1 MPPSIE
7 DRRPPITPQLAVRV
21 AVLGGFAFVLFAVLF
36 FRLWFLQVLTGDD
49 YVVQARENRIR
60 KVKIEAPRGNVVDRD
75 GRTLVKTRAA
85 PVVQILPNSV
95 PDAELDAAEAYR
107 KQLAAAEGRRLAAAR
122 ALRDLER
129 RLHAD
134 GRSSTRRERARLR
147 ELRPLARAADNVP
160 IGPIPAQ
167 AVRLRSLYRR
177 LGQVLEIS
185 PRTIHRRVIQ
195 GIADQPSANVTI
207 KTDVPTA
214 AFNYLLEH
222 REAFPGVVVEKKYL
236 RHYPYDEL
244 GAQLFGTLREISP
257 EEVGTKEYRGVEPG
271 TRIGKDGIEE
281 SYDKYLRGT
290 DGFTRVIVNSFG
302 NRDDTRRTRRTDPI
316 QGRQLR
322 LTLDLGLQRAAHNAV
337 ARAIEAAQSNGNPAD
352 AAAYVAM
359 DPRDGEVL
367 ALGSYPS
374 FDANLFAK
382 PIDQKTY
389 EQLNSEENGAPL
401 FNRAI
406 SAGYPTG
413 STFKPIT
420 ALAAVDEGI
429 ITPSTPL
436 SDPGVFR
443 YGGREFTNARGAVY
457 GTLALPRA
465 LQVSSDVFF
474 YQLGAAA
481 NERGPVIQEWA
492 RKLGFDEPTGIDLP
506 GEYGGLVPDAKWRNG
521 EYEKYVKC
529 AKKAKVEI
537 GTTEALYECGGIERG
552 WSGGDNVNLSVGQG
566 DLQATPLQLATAYA
580 AIANGGK
587 VVTPHLGMQIEDS
600 AGRQLEEIRK
610 PARRRVHI
618 DSETL
623 AAVRGGLRA
632 AAGAEGGT
640 SADVF
645 AGFPYPVH
653 GKTGTA
659 ERAPNPDQSW
669 YAAFVDDPVKPIVVV
684 VTIEKGGFGAEAAA
698 PAARLILSK
707 WFGVREDE
715 FHSGASATR

>member
-1 MPPSIE
+1 MPPQLE

-21 AVLGGFAFVLFAVLF
+21 AVLGGFAFVLFAIIF

-60 KVKIEAPRGNVVDRD
+60 KVKIEAPRGNIIDRD

-95 PDAELDAAEAYR
+95 PDAELRVAETYR
-107 KQLAAAEGRRLAAAR
+107 KQLAAVEGRRLAAAHD
-122 ALRDLER
+122 LRELER
-129 RLHAD
+129 RLRAD
-134 GRSSTRRERARLR
+134 GRSSTREERVQRR
-147 ELRPLARAADNVP
+147 ELRARARRADKVRVA
-160 IGPIPAQ
+160 PIPPGEPG
-167 AVRLRSLYRR
+167 LRALYKR
-177 LGQVLEIS
+177 LGDVLGL
-185 PRTIHRRVIQ
+185 RRAVIHRRVIE

-207 KTDVPTA
+207 KTDVSAA
-214 AFNYLLEH
+214 AFNHLLEH
-222 REAFPGVVVEKKYL
+222 REEFRGVVVEKKYL
-236 RHYPYDEL
+236 RHYPYDTL

-257 EEVGTKEYRGVEPG
+257 DEVGTKQYRGVAPG

-281 SYDKYLRGT
+281 SYDAYLRGT

-302 NRDDTRRTRRTDPI
+302 NRDDTRRTTRTDPI

-322 LTLDLGLQRAAHNAV
+322 LTLDLGLQRAAQNAV
-337 ARAIEAAQSNGNPAD
+337 ARAIEAAQGNGNPAD
-352 AAAYVAM
+352 AGAFVAM

-382 PIDQKTY
+382 PIDQETY
-389 EQLNSEENGAPL
+389 EL

-413 STFKPIT
+413 STFKPVT
-420 ALAAVDEGI
+420 ALAAVDGGL

-436 SDPGVFR
+436 NDAGVFR
-443 YGGREFTNARGAVY
+443 YGGREFKNAGDAVF

-474 YQLGAAA
+474 YQLGAEA
-481 NERGPVIQEWA
+481 NARGPIIQEWA
-492 RKLGFDEPTGIDLP
+492 SKLSFGAPTGIDLP
-506 GEYGGLVPDAKWRNG
+506 GEYGGLVPDSEWRDS
-521 EYEKYVKC
+521 EYDKYLKC
-529 AKKAKVEI
+529 AKKAKVPP
-537 GTTEALYECGGIERG
+537 GTTEALYACGGIERG
-552 WSGGDNVNLSVGQG
+552 WSGGDNVNLAVGQG

-580 AIANGGK
+580 AIANGGR
-587 VVTPHLGMQIEDS
+587 VVTPHLGKQVEDG

-610 PARRRVHI
+610 PAKRRVDI
-618 DSETL
+618 DPTTL
-623 AAVRGGLRA
+623 EAIRSGLHA
-632 AAGAEGGT
+632 AASEGGGT

-645 AGFPYPVH
+645 AGFPYPVY

-669 YAAFVDDPVKPIVVV
+669 YAAYVPDPVKPIVVV

-698 PAARLILSK
+698 PATRLILSK
-707 WFGVREDE
+707 WFGVKDSG
-715 FHSGASATR
+715 FHAGTSATR

>member
-1 MPPSIE
+1 MPPQIE
-7 DRRPPITPQLAVRV
+7 ERRPPITPQLAVRV
-21 AVLGGFAFVLFAVLF
+21 AVLGGLAFVLFALLF

-60 KVKIEAPRGNVVDRD
+60 KVKIEAPRGNIVDRD

-95 PDAELDAAEAYR
+95 PDAELDAAETYR
-107 KQLAAAEGRRLAAAR
+107 KRLAVAEGRRLGAAQD
-122 ALRDLER
+122 LRELER
-129 RLHAD
+129 RLRAD
-134 GRSSTRRERARLR
+134 GRRSRRVERVQKR
-147 ELRPLARAADNVP
+147 ELRARSRRADKVP
-160 IGPIPAQ
+160 VGPIPAD
-167 AVRLRSLYRR
+167 APRLRVLYKR
-177 LGQVLEIS
+177 LGKVLEIS
-185 PRTIHRRVIQ
+185 PVTIHKRVIQ

-207 KTDVPTA
+207 KTDVPA
-214 AFNYLLEH
+214 PAFNYLLEH
-222 REAFPGVVVEKKYL
+222 REKFPGIVVEKKYL
-236 RHYPYDEL
+236 RHYPYETL
-244 GAQLFGTLREISP
+244 AAQLFGTLREISP
-257 EEVGTKEYRGVEPG
+257 EEVGTKRYRGVEPG

-281 SYDKYLRGT
+281 SYDSYLRGT
-290 DGFTRVIVNSFG
+290 DGFTRVVVNSFG
-302 NRDDTRRTRRTDPI
+302 NRDDTRRTTRTDPI

-322 LTLDLGLQRAAHNAV
+322 LTLDLGLQRTAQNAV
-337 ARAIEAAQSNGNPAD
+337 ARAVEAAQGNGNPAD
-352 AAAYVAM
+352 AGAFVAM
-359 DPRDGEVL
+359 DPRDGQVL

-382 PIDQKTY
+382 PIDQETY

-443 YGGREFTNARGAVY
+443 YGGREFKNARDAVY

-481 NERGPVIQEWA
+481 NDRGPVIQDWA
-492 RKLGFDEPTGIDLP
+492 RRLSFDEPTGIDLP
-506 GEYGGLVPDAKWRNG
+506 GEYGGLVPDSRWRNS
-521 EYEKYVKC
+521 EYEKYVRC
-529 AKKAKVEI
+529 AKKVKVEV
-537 GTTEALYECGGIERG
+537 GTTEALYACGGIERG
-552 WSGGDNVNLSVGQG
+552 WSGGDNVNLAVGQG

-580 AIANGGK
+580 TIANGGK
-587 VVTPHLGMQIEDS
+587 VVRPHLGMQIEDG

-610 PARRRVHI
+610 PAKRRVEI
-618 DSETL
+618 DPGTL
-623 AAVRGGLRA
+623 AAIRSGLRA
-632 AAGAEGGT
+632 AASEEGGT

-645 AGFPYPVH
+645 AGFPYPVY

-684 VTIEKGGFGAEAAA
+684 VTVEKGGFGAETAA

-707 WFGVREDE
+707 WFGVRDDE
-715 FHSGASATR
+715 FHAGTSVTR

>member
-7 DRRPPITPQLAVRV
+7 ERRPPITPQLAVRV
-21 AVLGGFAFVLFAVLF
+21 AVLGGIVFVLFSVLF

-60 KVKIEAPRGNVVDRD
+60 KIKIEAPRGNIVDRD

-95 PDAELDAAEAYR
+95 PDPELDAAEAYR
-107 KQLAAAEGRRLAAAR
+107 KRLAEAEGRRLAAAR
-122 ALRDLER
+122 ALRELER
-129 RLHAD
+129 RLRAD
-134 GRSSTRRERARLR
+134 GRRSTRRERSRLH
-147 ELRPLARAADNVP
+147 ELRAAARRADKVI

-167 AVRLRSLYRR
+167 APALRSLYKR
-177 LGQVLEIS
+177 LGRVLGIS
-185 PRTIHRRVIQ
+185 PVAIHRRVIQ
-195 GIADQPSANVTI
+195 GIADQPSANVTV
-207 KTDVPTA
+207 KTDVPAA

-257 EEVGTKEYRGVEPG
+257 DEVGTKEYRGVEPG

-322 LTLDLGLQRAAHNAV
+322 LTLDLGLQRTAHNAM

-352 AAAYVAM
+352 AGAYVAL

-382 PIDQKTY
+382 PIDQETY
-389 EQLNSEENGAPL
+389 EELNSEENGAPL

-420 ALAAVDEGI
+420 AVAAVDEGI

-443 YGGREFTNARGAVY
+443 YGGREFSNARGAVY

-474 YQLGAAA
+474 YQLGALA
-481 NERGPVIQEWA
+481 NERGPIIQDWA

-506 GEYGGLVPDAKWRNG
+506 GEYGGLVPDSKWRNA
-521 EYEKYVKC
+521 EFEDYLKC
-529 AKKAKVEI
+529 AKKAKVPV

-552 WSGGDNVNLSVGQG
+552 WSGGDNVNLAVGQG

-587 VVTPHLGMQIEDS
+587 VVRPHLGMQIEDG
-600 AGRQLEEIRK
+600 AGRQQEEIRK
-610 PARRRVHI
+610 PAKRRVDI
-618 DSETL
+618 EPETL
-623 AAVRGGLRA
+623 AAIRAGLRA

-707 WFGVREDE
+707 WFGVRDDE
-715 FHSGASATR
+715 FHAGTSATR

>member
-1 MPPSIE
+1 MPSPID

-21 AVLGGFAFVLFAVLF
+21 AMLGGIAFVLFAIIF

-60 KVKIEAPRGNVVDRD
+60 KVKIEAPRGNIVDRE

-95 PDAELDAAEAYR
+95 PDAELAAAETYR
-107 KQLAAAEGRRLAAAR
+107 KLLAESEGRRLAAAQD
-122 ALRDLER
+122 LRELER
-129 RLHAD
+129 RLRAD
-134 GRSSTRRERARLR
+134 GRSSTREERSQRRDLRAR
-147 ELRPLARAADNVP
+147 ARRADKVP
-160 IGPIPAQ
+160 IGQIPPGEPE
-167 AVRLRSLYRR
+167 LRALYKR
-177 LGQVLEIS
+177 LGRVIGM
-185 PRTIHRRVIQ
+185 PAATIHKRVIA

-207 KTDVPTA
+207 KTDVPSA

-222 REAFPGVVVEKKYL
+222 REDFRGVVVEKKYL
-236 RHYPYDEL
+236 RHYPYDTL

-257 EEVGTKEYRGVEPG
+257 DEVGTKRYRGVAPG

-281 SYDKYLRGT
+281 SYDKYLRGA
-290 DGFTRVIVNSFG
+290 DGFTRVVVNSFG
-302 NRDDTRRTRRTDPI
+302 NRDDTRRTTRTDPI

-322 LTLDLGLQRAAHNAV
+322 LTLDLGLQRAAQNAV
-337 ARAIEAAQSNGNPAD
+337 ARGIEAAHGNGNPAD
-352 AAAYVAM
+352 AGAFVAM

-382 PIDQKTY
+382 PIDQETY
-389 EQLNSEENGAPL
+389 EELNSEENGAPL

-420 ALAAVDEGI
+420 ALAAVANGI

-443 YGGREFTNARGAVY
+443 YGGREFKNAGDAVF

-481 NERGPVIQEWA
+481 NDRGAIIQEWA
-492 RKLGFDEPTGIDLP
+492 RRLSFGQPTGIDLP
-506 GEYGGLVPDAKWRNG
+506 GEYGGLVPDAKWRNS
-521 EYEKYVKC
+521 EYEKYVRC
-529 AKKAKVEI
+529 AKKAKVPT
-537 GTTEALYECGGIERG
+537 GTTEALYACGGIERG
-552 WSGGDNVNLSVGQG
+552 WSGGDNVNLAVGQG

-587 VVTPHLGMQIEDS
+587 VVTPHLGKQIEDG

-610 PARRRVHI
+610 PARRRVEI
-618 DSETL
+618 EPSTL
-623 AAVRGGLRA
+623 EAIRGGLRA
-632 AAGAEGGT
+632 AAGEDGGT

-645 AGFPYPVH
+645 AGFPYTVY

-669 YAAFVDDPVKPIVVV
+669 YAAYVDDPLRPIVVV

-698 PAARLILSK
+698 PATRLILSK
-707 WFGVREDE
+707 WLGVKDSD
-715 FHSGASATR
+715 FHAGASATR

>member
-1 MPPSIE
+1 MPAPLD

-21 AVLGGFAFVLFAVLF
+21 AVLGGVAFVLFSILF

-49 YVVQARENRIR
+49 YVVQARENRVR
-60 KVKIEAPRGNVVDRD
+60 KVKIEAPRGNIVDRD

-95 PDAELDAAEAYR
+95 PQAELDAAETYR
-107 KQLAAAEGRRLAAAR
+107 ELLSAAERRRLAAAQDLR
-122 ALRDLER
+122 ALER
-129 RLHAD
+129 RLRAD
-134 GRSSTRRERARLR
+134 GRRTTKAEHVTRRALRAR
-147 ELRPLARAADNVP
+147 ARRADKVP
-160 IGPIPAQ
+160 VGAIPPQ
-167 AVRLRSLYRR
+167 AHGLRSLYRR
-177 LGQVLEIS
+177 LGKVIGL
-185 PRTIHRRVIQ
+185 PAATIHRRVIQ

-207 KTDVPTA
+207 KTDVPA
-214 AFNYLLEH
+214 PAFNFLLEH

-236 RHYPYDEL
+236 RHYPFKTL

-257 EEVGTKEYRGVEPG
+257 DEVGTKRYRGVAPG

-302 NRDDTRRTRRTDPI
+302 NRDDTRRTTRTEPI

-322 LTLDLGLQRAAHNAV
+322 LTLDLGLQRAAQNAV
-337 ARAIEAAQSNGNPAD
+337 ARAIEAAHFNGNPAD
-352 AAAYVAM
+352 AGAYVAM

-382 PIDQKTY
+382 PIDQETY
-389 EQLNSEENGAPL
+389 EELNSEENGAPL

-420 ALAAVDEGI
+420 ALAALDSGI

-443 YGGREFTNARGAVY
+443 YGQREFRNAGGAVY

-474 YQLGAAA
+474 YQLGALA
-481 NERGPVIQEWA
+481 NDRGPVIQEWA
-492 RKLGFDEPTGIDLP
+492 RKLSFGSPTGIDLP
-506 GEYGGLVPDAKWRNG
+506 GEYGGLVPDSKWRNS
-521 EYEKYVKC
+521 EYEKYLKC
-529 AKKAKVEI
+529 AKKAKVPA
-537 GTTEALYECGGIERG
+537 GTTEALYACGGIERG
-552 WSGGDNVNLSVGQG
+552 WSGGDNVNLAVGQG

-587 VVTPHLGMQIEDS
+587 VVTPHLGMQIEDG

-610 PARRRVHI
+610 PARRRVDI
-618 DSETL
+618 DPAAL
-623 AAVRGGLRA
+623 AAIRTGLRA
-632 AAGAEGGT
+632 AAGEEGGT

-645 AGFPYPVH
+645 AGFPYPVY

-669 YAAFVDDPVKPIVVV
+669 YAAFVDDPVKPIVVA

-707 WFGVREDE
+707 WFGVHDDD
-715 FHSGASATR
+715 FHAGTSATR